1 MKQKEEK
8 QIEEEVKG
16 ENIFSTEW
24 KNKQDKKISQLN
36 NSSFWKKKIPFACR
50 PVLRPPTAIHD
61 LIFLISE
68 FL

>member
-24 KNKQDKKISQLN
+24 KNKQDKNKQDFSIEQQFLLKEKNSICLSTRAQTTHGSSRSYFLN
-36 NSSFWKKKIPFACR
+36 
-50 PVLRPPTAIHD
+50 
-61 LIFLISE
+61 
-68 FL
+68 

>member
-36 NSSFWKKKIPFACR
+36 NSSFWKKKFHLLVDPCSDHPRQFTILF
-50 PVLRPPTAIHD
+50 
-61 LIFLISE
+61 S
-68 FL
+68 